1 MRKIFFLFLFILPV
15 FLFAAEKFETTP
27 GDPFG
32 FHRIKLENGLTVI
45 LAKNTDQPKIQSYIL
60 VHAGSLDDPERST
73 GLAHYFEH
81 MMFKGS
87 SRIAALNWEKEKPL
101 LDRIEAL
108 FEQYRNEKD
117 PAKRKAIYAEID
129 KTSFEAAQYSN
140 DEYWEILRAMGCTDI
155 NAFTSY
161 EVTAYETVVP
171 SHMLET
177 FLTLEQ
183 ERFSN
188 IAMRRFHT
196 ELETVY
202 EEFNRT
208 QDNDR
213 RQAIS
218 AALKLVAGEKHPFAR
233 PVIGLPEHLK
243 NPSIR
248 DVKNFF
254 HQYYVPENMVLI
266 LVGDLDY
273 EKTIALVRKTFGTL
287 PAKKVAA
294 KNPVSPLKPLSK
306 PLTTEVTGP
315 ESEFLIMAIPMQ
327 VDRKENGYI
336 RDLIFTVLSN
346 GKNGIFDTNL
356 RKTQKVQ
363 QISCSL
369 FSIADEDMLFIS
381 AQPLQGQ
388 SLEELRALI
397 ESELD
402 NLKNGNF
409 DPAILTAAVNNDRF
423 ELMTMAESRSST
435 ASVALNLVWHKISMQ
450 EILDDLKKTE
460 QLTKEE
466 FVRQTNRILNSAPA
480 IVYKRSGE
488 KKDRVHAEKPPITP
502 LKMPESRLSAFGKEL
517 AALPAGKASDLQVI
531 DWSTAITE
539 TPVSGTKLYCTKN
552 EKNER
557 FSFSIVLPIGSY
569 HDLKHDLA
577 ISYLSLLGTETKDLT
592 TFNSELY
599 NLALDMDFEV
609 DEYTTTLTITGLQ
622 KYLPQALRLL
632 TERLTLAKADP
643 AAYTRFVERIKK
655 ARADARQ
662 EPGNYLF
669 AARTFAV
676 YGGKNNP
683 LFHVLSP
690 KELEAIKPEE
700 LTAHLR
706 ALLASMPREFVYYGP
721 ASPDEVASLIQ
732 TTLPAPAEKQIV
744 IPEPVKFKIQPPQ
757 EDLVYLI
764 RHPSAQVIACLTRTD
779 TIRIPADT
787 AAARIIDEYT
797 NPLYFQE
804 LREKQSLGYV
814 AQAAYAVPG
823 IHPDNYSQF
832 IAILGTQPD
841 KLKIGMQSMR
851 NMTNELPQNQL
862 FFNTIQFNTLTA
874 LQTMRIKPEY
884 LYWYRR
890 NMARLK
896 RPLDQTAKDHARIKA
911 MTSTQFYALAKEAMN
926 RSKDL
931 WVLSGNVTE
940 PPEGFGKVIIL
951 TPNDILPE

>member
-435 ASVALNLVWHKISMQ
+435 ASVALNLVWHKRSMQ

-488 KKDRVHAEKPPITP
+488 KTDRVHAEKPPITP

-721 ASPDEVASLIQ
+721 ASPNEVASLIQ

-757 EDLVYLI
+757 EHLVYLI

-841 KLKIGMQSMR
+841 KLKIGMRSMR

-862 FFNTIQFNTLTA
+862 FFNTIQFSTLTA

>member
-435 ASVALNLVWHKISMQ
+435 ASVALNLVWHKRSMQ

-488 KKDRVHAEKPPITP
+488 KTDRVHAEKPPITP

-757 EDLVYLI
+757 EHLVYLI

-841 KLKIGMQSMR
+841 KLKIGMRSMR

-862 FFNTIQFNTLTA
+862 FFNTIQFSTLTA

>member
-15 FLFAAEKFETTP
+15 FLFAGEKFETTP

-101 LDRIEAL
+101 LDKIEEL
-108 FEQYRNEKD
+108 FEQYRAEKD
-117 PAKRKAIYAEID
+117 PEKRKAIYAEID

-213 RQAIS
+213 RQAVS
-218 AALKLVAGEKHPFAR
+218 AVLKLVAGEKHPFAR

-254 HQYYVPENMVLI
+254 RQYYVPENMVLI

-273 EKTIALVRKTFGTL
+273 EKTIALVRNTFGRL
-287 PAKKVAA
+287 PAGKVAA

-315 ESEFLIMAIPMQ
+315 ESEFLIMAIPME
-327 VDRKENGYI
+327 VDRQENGYI

-369 FSIADEDMLFIS
+369 FSIADENMLFIS

-397 ESELD
+397 EAELN
-402 NLKNGNF
+402 NLKKGNF

-435 ASVALNLVWHKISMQ
+435 ASVALNLEWNNRNMQ

-466 FVRQTNRILNSAPA
+466 FVRQVNRILNSAPA
-480 IVYKRSGE
+480 VVYKRSGE

-502 LKMPESRLSAFGKEL
+502 LKMPESQLSAFGMEL

-531 DWSTAITE
+531 DWATAITE
-539 TPVSGTKLYCTKN
+539 TPVSGTKLFCTKN

-609 DEYTTTLTITGLQ
+609 DEYTTTLTVSGLQ

-655 ARADARQ
+655 ARADARK

-690 KELEAIKPEE
+690 EKLEAIKPEE

-732 TTLPAPAEKQIV
+732 TILPAPAEKQIA

-757 EDLVYLI
+757 EHLVYLI

-787 AAARIIDEYT
+787 AAALIMDEYT

-823 IHPDNYSQF
+823 IDPDNYSQF

-841 KLKIGMQSMR
+841 KLRIGMQSML
-851 NMTNELPQNQL
+851 NITNELPQNQL

-874 LQTMRIKPEY
+874 LQTKRIKPEN

-911 MTSTQFYALAKEAMN
+911 MTSGQFYALAKEAMN

-940 PPEGFGKVIIL
+940 PPAGFGKVIIL
-951 TPNDILPE
+951 TPDDVLPE

>member
-381 AQPLQGQ
+381 AEPLQGQ

-435 ASVALNLVWHKISMQ
+435 ASVALNLVWHKRSMQ

-706 ALLASMPREFVYYGP
+706 ALLASMPRDFVYYGP

-841 KLKIGMQSMR
+841 KLKIGMRSMR

-862 FFNTIQFNTLTA
+862 FFNTIQFSTLTA

>member
-213 RQAIS
+213 QQAIS

-435 ASVALNLVWHKISMQ
+435 ASVALNLVWHKRSMQ

>member
-381 AQPLQGQ
+381 AEPLQGQ

-435 ASVALNLVWHKISMQ
+435 ASVALNLVWHKRSMQ

-841 KLKIGMQSMR
+841 KLKIGMRSMR

-862 FFNTIQFNTLTA
+862 FFNTIQFSTLTA